1 MKFSVLSFG
10 CRANQAES
18 CQIEL
23 DLKAGGGVPA
33 ASDSADVVVI
43 NTCSVTAAA
52 DAASRRA
59 IRSVARANPSAQIV
73 ATGCYATR
81 SPDDVACLPG
91 VMRLVPNAGKPQI
104 AEIITPGVISRHL
117 GGDNHSGSDFRGPWR
132 QETTPGV
139 VSVGLRPGDR
149 GRTAYPLNVQT
160 GCDEQCAYCI
170 VPSTRGPGRSRSIA
184 QVVDDV
190 RRLADAGFREV
201 WLTGVHLG
209 SYGRDLAPPSRLI
222 DLLQALDREAA
233 APDVT
238 IRLSSLE
245 PMDCSEEVIDL
256 VAASPRLAPH
266 LHLPLQHASDG
277 MLAAMRRPYTASRF
291 RTIVERVRERMP
303 DAAIGTDV
311 IAGFPGETE
320 RDFSEL
326 EGFLREISPSYLH
339 VFPYSDRPGTAASA
353 MPFKVPAAVVR
364 QRAARLRGVARAL
377 SARFAEGQFGRER
390 AALTLDDGAVALTDN
405 YLKLRIARGRARNQR
420 VRVRIIPGLP
430 LRGEVIA

>member
-23 DLKAGGGVPA
+23 DLRAGGGVPA
-33 ASDSADVVVI
+33 ASDSADVVVV

-52 DAASRRA
+52 DAAARRA
-59 IRSVARANPSAQIV
+59 IRSVARANPRAQIV

-81 SPDDVACLPG
+81 SPDDVVRLPG

-104 AEIITPGVISRHL
+104 AELIAPR
-117 GGDNHSGSDFRGPWR
+117 DNHSRSDFREGWR
-132 QETTPGV
+132 TEIIPGV

-184 QVVDDV
+184 QVVDEV
-190 RRLADAGFREV
+190 RRLADASFREV

-222 DLLQALDREAA
+222 DLLLALDREAA
-233 APDVT
+233 ALDVA

-256 VAASPRLAPH
+256 VAASPRFAPH

-277 MLAAMRRPYTASRF
+277 MLAAMRRPYSASRF
-291 RTIVERVRERMP
+291 RAIVERARERMP

-353 MPFKVPAAVVR
+353 MPCKVPAAVVR
-364 QRAARLRGVARAL
+364 QRAERLRGVAREL
-377 SARFAEGQFGRER
+377 SARFAEGQVGTER
-390 AALTLDDGAVALTDN
+390 AALTLDDGTVAVTDN